1 MSDQDKPL
9 KGDLGEKNRFSPI
22 FFEVGS
28 GMGVIEKGIHW
39 VTSVLMII
47 LSIVVICG
55 VVASFIQIPKFFS
68 AIINGEPDSLLN
80 LLEFVAGVIIA
91 IELIYVIIA
100 QNLESIIEI
109 LMIALTRELLIR
121 YWATWEILLGIAGV
135 ATLFAVKRFL
145 LDKRDKN
152 SNVLD

>member
-1 MSDQDKPL
+1 MDDLNKK
-9 KGDLGEKNRFSPI
+9 KGNGRFSPI

-28 GMGVIEKGIHW
+28 GMGAIEKGIHW
-39 VTSVLMII
+39 VTSIIMLI
-47 LSIVVICG
+47 LSLVIIAG
-55 VVASFIQIPKFFS
+55 VVVSFINIPKYFS
-68 AIINGEPDSLLN
+68 AIISDQPDSMIN

-121 YWATWEILLGIAGV
+121 YWETWEILVGIVGV
-135 ATLFAVKRFL
+135 ATLFAVRRFL
-145 LDKRDKN
+145 LDKKDKDPYV
-152 SNVLD
+152 SN